1 MRQGEEESSSR
12 SGGGR
17 GWNPGGRHGGGGNQ
31 EAAMEEEVMLA
42 LGLGVGGNEVDS
54 VEQWGGWAL
63 LVAQWL
69 EQRQRDRQ
77 CAAEVRCVLS

>member
-1 MRQGEEESSSR
+1 
-12 SGGGR
+12 
-17 GWNPGGRHGGGGNQ
+17 
-31 EAAMEEEVMLA
+31 MEEEVMLA

-69 EQRQRDRQ
+69 KQRQGDRP
-77 CAAEVRCVLS
+77 CGAEVRCVLS

>member
-1 MRQGEEESSSR
+1 
-12 SGGGR
+12 
-17 GWNPGGRHGGGGNQ
+17 
-31 EAAMEEEVMLA
+31 MEEEVMLA

-69 EQRQRDRQ
+69 KQRQGDRP
-77 CAAEVRCVLS
+77 CGAEVRCVLSLGKLAGSLRSVQAAFGTGGWRGFGICLNSKSC

>member
-1 MRQGEEESSSR
+1 
-12 SGGGR
+12 
-17 GWNPGGRHGGGGNQ
+17 
-31 EAAMEEEVMLA
+31 MEEEVMLA

-54 VEQWGGWAL
+54 VEQWVGWAL

-69 EQRQRDRQ
+69 EQKQRDRK